1 MLKKGEKRIEELQK
15 KIQELQLQLL
25 RKGKAVSGGME
36 LRWRDGERA
45 PNRIWGEAATVIG
58 NVAYFRPGGI
68 RQHTVL
74 AYDSAKNDW
83 SELPSCPNCNFSLAV
98 VKNLLTGIGGETP
111 YKEHSSSLL
120 SLIDNKWTEK
130 FPPMPTKRWLS
141 AVVCSNGY
149 LVVAGG
155 KGKGYQDL
163 STVEVMNTITLQWS
177 AACSLPHP
185 LYQATATLCGDRIYM
200 LGGRDQNNKW
210 SKSVFTCSVADLIQS
225 CQSKS
230 GSLGM
235 RMRSSSL
242 GSKPKVWQKL
252 TDTPLAYFACAS
264 LDGRLLA
271 VGGMDSDNKLSTALH
286 VHNATSNSWEIV
298 SHMATPRFRCL
309 VAVLSRNE
317 LMVVGSYTP
326 GETDS
331 VEIATIV

>member
-1 MLKKGEKRIEELQK
+1 
-15 KIQELQLQLL
+15 
-25 RKGKAVSGGME
+25 
-36 LRWRDGERA
+36 
-45 PNRIWGEAATVIG
+45 
-58 NVAYFRPGGI
+58 
-68 RQHTVL
+68 
-74 AYDSAKNDW
+74 
-83 SELPSCPNCNFSLAV
+83 
-98 VKNLLTGIGGETP
+98 
-111 YKEHSSSLL
+111 
-120 SLIDNKWTEK
+120 
-130 FPPMPTKRWLS
+130 MPTKRWLT
-141 AVVCSNGY
+141 AVVSSNGC

-163 STVEVMNTITLQWS
+163 RTVEVMNTITLQWS
-177 AACSLPHP
+177 TACRLPHP

-225 CQSKS
+225 SQSKS
-230 GSLGM
+230 GSM
-235 RMRSSSL
+235 EMQVRSSSL
-242 GSKPKVWQKL
+242 SSKPKVWQRL
-252 TDTPLAYFACAS
+252 TDTPLAYSTCAS

-309 VAVLSRNE
+309 VAVLPQNE